1 METHTKSV
9 RVDRFRFQ
17 IVSAFVKKAT
27 STRGPPPP
35 PPQFKNPSSLRVG
48 EEGRVEKWNVL
59 QVISRS
65 AVVHQSTVHQRL
77 GFTKCQVFVFVF
89 SDFLTQKT
97 VQSIA
102 EIDFSLNLVNGVK
115 ILPYFP

>member
-1 METHTKSV
+1 MEC
-9 RVDRFRFQ
+9 
-17 IVSAFVKKAT
+17 
-27 STRGPPPP
+27 
-35 PPQFKNPSSLRVG
+35 PSSYF
-48 EEGRVEKWNVL
+48 K
-59 QVISRS
+59 ISC
-65 AVVHQSTVHQRL
+65 STPIYSSSKA
-77 GFTKCQVFVFVF
+77 GFHKVSGLVFVF

>member
-1 METHTKSV
+1 M
-9 RVDRFRFQ
+9 
-17 IVSAFVKKAT
+17 
-27 STRGPPPP
+27 
-35 PPQFKNPSSLRVG
+35 
-48 EEGRVEKWNVL
+48 RVEKWNVL
-59 QVISRS
+59 QVISGS

-77 GFTKCQVFVFVF
+77 GFTECQVLFFFVF